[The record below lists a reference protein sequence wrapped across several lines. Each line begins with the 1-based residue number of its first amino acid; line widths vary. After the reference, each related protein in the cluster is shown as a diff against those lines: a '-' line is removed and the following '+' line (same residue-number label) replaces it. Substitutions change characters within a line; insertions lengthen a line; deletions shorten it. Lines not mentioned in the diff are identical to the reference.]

1 MYVLFAVQVCDTL
14 IRSGS
19 DGEAG
24 FESRKTSAAEAV
36 LAMQRA
42 ARLERIVALLNFKVE
57 ILDWCT
63 GEW

>member
-1 MYVLFAVQVCDTL
+1 MYVLFAVHVCDTV

-19 DGEAG
+19 VGEAG

-42 ARLERIVALLNFKVE
+42 ARLERIVALLSFKWRF
-57 ILDWCT
+57 LDWLY
-63 GEW
+63 G